1 MNKKIKVDMNIIY
14 LMEEYMLKICENSTF
29 CPFEYDDDISCDTC
43 KALSLYLYGNEF
55 MEENKDVK

>member
-1 MNKKIKVDMNIIY
+1 MNIIY
-14 LMEEYMLKICENSTF
+14 LIEEHMLKICDNSTS